1 MQISTIYKRLHAL
14 VTQEQKRWMS
24 GTCGATTKNKKG
36 NMKIWETDRR
46 GLHAPFTVLMVVYF
60 AFIPTLGTFYSH
72 VGNK

>member
-36 NMKIWETDRR
+36 NMKIWETDKKGATCPLHCFNG
-46 GLHAPFTVLMVVYF
+46 GLLC
-60 AFIPTLGTFYSH
+60 IYSH
-72 VGNK
+72 VGNILFPRWE